1 MSAGLCGRLE
11 GTADVKAAA
20 DAVNTDL
27 SGVPCTIYS
36 DGIKPGVFPMS
47 DPEHSANPFARTS
60 VFSKPMTDPMKITED
75 CM

>member
-1 MSAGLCGRLE
+1 M
-11 GTADVKAAA
+11 
-20 DAVNTDL
+20 NTDL